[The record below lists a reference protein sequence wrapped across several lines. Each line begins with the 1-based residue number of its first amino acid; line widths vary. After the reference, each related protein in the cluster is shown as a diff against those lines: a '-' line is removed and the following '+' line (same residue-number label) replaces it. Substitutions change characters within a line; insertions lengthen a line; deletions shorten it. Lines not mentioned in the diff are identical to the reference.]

1 MSESQGSDLR
11 GDSAHLRVDP
21 DERSQLLKDELEHT
35 QSAAHIYRIDYSQQ
49 TYLPISMSE
58 AISYSEAV
66 NRGEFIFLCFV
77 ALEPAQIRQ
86 VRRAFRLHLV
96 LEAECAPSIFNI
108 KDSVF
113 TLPDHTLLTL
123 SELDENYDRNL
134 AVKIVLRSRSILL
147 FASKL
152 PFSLRAICDKSE
164 VGSDHVISAVPIE
177 DDSEC
182 DTIAQVLYRLLE
194 ANTHRIE
201 LYVLKIISEAKLANV
216 YASELSYRERVDFIQ
231 RINIVKKGMILADE
245 SIRLKASFFS
255 AFRAC
260 PAFPTS
266 LEPYALSLQ
275 IRNQTMSLQIA
286 SSYKLVKDAES
297 MYTAT
302 VDDALANGSNR
313 LNNIMKRYAALSVMF
328 LPLNVLAGYFGMN
341 VTIPWEAGGNLNAF
355 IGICLLGLLLF
366 LLMGT
371 VFRCMRWL

>member
-1 MSESQGSDLR
+1 MRGESS
-11 GDSAHLRVDP
+11 HLRVDP
-21 DERSQLLKDELEHT
+21 EERSQLLKDELEYT
-35 QSAAHIYRIDYSQQ
+35 QSAAQIYLIDYQQ
-49 TYLPISMSE
+49 RIYSPISLGE
-58 AISYSEAV
+58 ALSYNDSV
-66 NRGEFIFLCFV
+66 HSGEFVFLCFV
-77 ALEPAQIRQ
+77 ALEPAQVRQ

-123 SELDENYDRNL
+123 SELDEDYDRNL
-134 AVKIVLRSRSILL
+134 AVKVVLRSRAILI

-164 VGSDHVISAVPIE
+164 LNSDHVISAVPIE

-182 DTIAQVLYRLLE
+182 DVMAQLLYRLLE

-231 RINIVKKGMILADE
+231 RINIVKKGMILAEE
-245 SIRLKASFFS
+245 SIRLKASFFT

-260 PAFPTS
+260 PAFPPS
-266 LEPYALSLQ
+266 LEPYAHSLQ
-275 IRNQTMSLQIA
+275 IRTQTMTLHVT
-286 SSYKLVKDAES
+286 SSCKLVKDAEH

-302 VDDALANGSNR
+302 VDDALANGSSR

-328 LPLNVLAGYFGMN
+328 LPLNILAGYFGMN

-355 IGICLLGLLLF
+355 IGICLLGLFLF
-366 LLMGT
+366 VLMGT